1 MIIGVLALQGDYEAH
16 RKLLETAPDVAR
28 VLEVRDVDSLNQ
40 CDGLVIPGGEST
52 TMSRLCDR
60 YELWQPLQE
69 KLQNGMGALGT
80 CAGLIMLSHKLEGA
94 TKNFAQKTL
103 DVLDVDIER
112 NAYGAQLD
120 SFECDLELEPNI
132 EYSITTDNQQ
142 STTDNKLIRAVFIRA
157 PRITRVGEGVEVLA
171 RHNGEPVAVRCGKIV
186 ACAFHPEI
194 AGENALHELWL
205 RGLKNDSSQ
214 NDLSQ
219 KNASQNEVSLETTF
233 GDAI

>member
-1 MIIGVLALQGDYEAH
+1 MIIGVLALQGDYDAH
-16 RKLLETAPDVAR
+16 RKLLENALNVAR
-28 VLEVRDVDSLNQ
+28 VLEVRDEKTLNQ

-80 CAGLIMLSHKLEGA
+80 CAGLIMLSHHLEGA

-103 DVLDVDIER
+103 NVLDVDVAR

-120 SFECDLELEPNI
+120 SFECDLKMESDI
-132 EYSITTDNQQ
+132 EYLTTDNQ
-142 STTDNKLIRAVFIRA
+142 SLRAVFIRA

-171 RHNGEPVAVRCGKIV
+171 RYDGEPVAVRCGKIM

-194 AGENALHELWL
+194 AGESALHELWL
-205 RGLKNDSSQ
+205 RALKNHDSQ
-214 NDLSQ
+214 NDT
-219 KNASQNEVSLETTF
+219 SQNV
-233 GDAI
+233 I

>member
-1 MIIGVLALQGDYEAH
+1 MIIGVLALQGDYDAH
-16 RKLLETAPDVAR
+16 RKLLENALNVAR
-28 VLEVRDVDSLNQ
+28 VLEVRDEKTLNQ

-69 KLQNGMGALGT
+69 KLRNGMGALGT
-80 CAGLIMLSHKLEGA
+80 CAGLIMLSHRIDGA

-103 DVLDVDIER
+103 DVLDVDVAR

-120 SFECDLELEPNI
+120 SFECDLELEPDI
-132 EYSITTDNQQ
+132 EYSTTDNQ
-142 STTDNKLIRAVFIRA
+142 SLRAVFIRA

-171 RHNGEPVAVRCGKIV
+171 RHDGEPVAVRCGKIV

-194 AGENALHELWL
+194 AGESAGESALHELWL
-205 RGLKNDSSQ
+205 RALKNHDSQ
-214 NDLSQ
+214 NDT
-219 KNASQNEVSLETTF
+219 SQNV
-233 GDAI
+233 I

>member
-1 MIIGVLALQGDYEAH
+1 MIIGVLALQGDYDAH
-16 RKLLETAPDVAR
+16 RKLLENALNVAR
-28 VLEVRDVDSLNQ
+28 VLEVRDEKTLNQ

-69 KLQNGMGALGT
+69 KLRNGMGALGT
-80 CAGLIMLSHKLEGA
+80 CAGLIMLSHRIDGA

-103 DVLDVDIER
+103 DVLDVDVAR

-120 SFECDLELEPNI
+120 SFECDLKMESDI
-132 EYSITTDNQQ
+132 EYSTPNDKTM
-142 STTDNKLIRAVFIRA
+142 RAVFIRA
-157 PRITRVGEGVEVLA
+157 PRITRVGENVKVLA
-171 RHNGEPVAVRCGKIV
+171 RHDGEPVAVRCGKIV

-205 RGLKNDSSQ
+205 RALKNHDSQ
-214 NDLSQ
+214 NDT
-219 KNASQNEVSLETTF
+219 SQNV
-233 GDAI
+233 I